1 MCELRGDDKRE
12 EKCRR
17 THYNAA
23 LDSTKQHLPLFV
35 LLPNFEV
42 LL

>member
-12 EKCRR
+12 EKCRH

-23 LDSTKQHLPLFV
+23 LVSTKQHLPPLFS
-35 LLPNFEV
+35 PNFEV